1 VSDENPLLR
10 SLRTAVAASP
20 DDVPL
25 RLHLAQL
32 LLDEGVVE
40 ESIAHIAA
48 ALQRVP
54 NSVSARALMARAVSE
69 RPERPERTEQLDRSH
84 ETQSGQLNPPH
95 RPGPPVPATPTQP
108 RHRQAGDEPTERH
121 SFNWIAAEHQFSDIA
136 QPFVDSGTAPLG
148 APIPVDIEPAQVRL
162 ADVGGM
168 TEVKARLNAAFLAPM
183 RNPEL
188 RKMYGKS
195 LRGGLLLYGPPGC
208 GKTFLARAI
217 AGELGARF
225 LSVTLADVLDMWV
238 GSSERNLRDLFAE
251 ARRSSPCVLFLD
263 EIDALGHKRSQ
274 LRTSAAQRGTV
285 NQLLSEL
292 DGVQQGNDGV
302 FVLAATNHPWDV
314 DSALRRPG
322 RLDRMLLVLPPD
334 LPARESILRY
344 HLQNRPVGHVNVRDI
359 AKRTEDYSGADLAH
373 LCETAVERAL
383 MESARTGKPRKIT
396 MRDFEAALAEVRPS
410 TGAWLSVARNVA
422 LFGNADGSY
431 DDLHRYLKRR
441 RMA

>member
-1 VSDENPLLR
+1 MSEDTPLLR
-10 SLRTAVAASP
+10 SLRAAVAANA

-32 LLDEGVVE
+32 LLDADLVDEAI
-40 ESIAHIAA
+40 SHIGS

-54 NSVSARALMARAVSE
+54 NSTEGRTLMSRAMSARA
-69 RPERPERTEQLDRSH
+69 ERTDSTEGRPAEQPDNR
-84 ETQSGQLNPPH
+84 TQTK
-95 RPGPPVPATPTQP
+95 RTPPVPAKP
-108 RHRQAGDEPTERH
+108 RERQAGDEPTERH
-121 SFNWIAAEHQFSDIA
+121 SFNWIAAEYQFAGVA

-148 APIPVDIEPAQVRL
+148 APIMGFDVEQAQVRL
-162 ADVGGM
+162 SDVGGM
-168 TEVKARLNAAFLAPM
+168 TEVKQRLNAAFLAPM

-188 RKMYGKS
+188 RRMYGKS

-208 GKTFLARAI
+208 GKTFLARAV

-225 LSVTLADVLDMWV
+225 LAVTLADVLDMWL

-251 ARRSSPCVLFLD
+251 ARRAAPCVLFLD
-263 EIDALGHKRSQ
+263 ELDALGHKRSQ
-274 LRTSAAQRGTV
+274 LRASAGQRGTV

-292 DGVQQGNDGV
+292 DGVQQSNEGV

-334 LPARESILRY
+334 PPARQAILRY
-344 HLQNRPVGHVNVRDI
+344 HLRDRPVAGVNIRDL

-373 LCETAVERAL
+373 LCETAAERAL
-383 MESARTGKPRKIT
+383 LDSARMGKPRPIN
-396 MRDFEAALAEVRPS
+396 MRDFDAALTEVRPS

-422 LFGNADGSY
+422 VFGNSDGSY
-431 DDLHRYLKRR
+431 DELHRYLKRR